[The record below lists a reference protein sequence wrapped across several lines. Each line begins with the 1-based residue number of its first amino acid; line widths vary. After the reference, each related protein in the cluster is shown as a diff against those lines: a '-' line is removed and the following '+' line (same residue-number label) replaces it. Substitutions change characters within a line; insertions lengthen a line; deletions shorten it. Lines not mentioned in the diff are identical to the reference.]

1 MKTFGIILAAG
12 LVGVAVSL
20 LVNYILD
27 CLV

>member
-20 LVNYILD
+20 LVSYILD